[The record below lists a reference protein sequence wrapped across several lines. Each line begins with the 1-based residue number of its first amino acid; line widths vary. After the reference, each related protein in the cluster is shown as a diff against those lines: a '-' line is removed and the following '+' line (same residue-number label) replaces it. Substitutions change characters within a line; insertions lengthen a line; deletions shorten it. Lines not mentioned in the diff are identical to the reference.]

1 MKNHVKQGVFVAC
14 AGAGAMAFVLAAS
27 PAWAA
32 DSDPTPTTSTTTTEG
47 MGTGSPSTTTTVH
60 ATVVVTSIDKANRK
74 LTFKKPS
81 GEKETISVASDVK
94 AFDHLKVGDK
104 IDVDYME
111 SVALQMLPPGTKP
124 TATERTARGGDMG
137 AHGSAREVT
146 ASAEIISV
154 DAATNKVTFKGPRGV
169 RTVEVQDP
177 SLQAKLPSLKPGQ
190 VVQLTYTEAM
200 AASIQPASK

>member
-14 AGAGAMAFVLAAS
+14 AGVGAMALALAAS
-27 PAWAA
+27 PARAA
-32 DSDPTPTTSTTTTEG
+32 DPSPSTTSTTTTEG

-74 LTFKKPS
+74 LTFKKS
-81 GEKETISVASDVK
+81 NGEKETIAVAPDVK

-124 TATERTARGGDMG
+124 SASERTARGGDMG
-137 AHGSAREVT
+137 MHGGAREVT

-154 DAATNKVTFKGPRGV
+154 DAAANKVTFKGPRGV

-177 SLQAKLPSLKPGQ
+177 ALQSKLPSLKPGQ

-200 AASIQPASK
+200 AASIQPAAK

>member
-14 AGAGAMAFVLAAS
+14 AGVGAMAFALAAS

-32 DSDPTPTTSTTTTEG
+32 DSDPSPTSTTTTE

-60 ATVVVTSIDKANRK
+60 ATVTVSSIDKANRK
-74 LTFKKPS
+74 LTFKKS
-81 GEKETISVASDVK
+81 NGEKETIAVAPDVK

-111 SVALQMLPPGTKP
+111 SVALQMLPPGSKP

-137 AHGSAREVT
+137 MHGGAREVT

-154 DAATNKVTFKGPRGV
+154 DAAANKVTFKGPRGV

-177 SLQAKLPSLKPGQ
+177 ALQSKLPSLKPGQ
-190 VVQLTYTEAM
+190 VVQLTYTEAI

>member
-1 MKNHVKQGVFVAC
+1 MKNHAKQGVFVAC
-14 AGAGAMAFVLAAS
+14 AGFGAMAFVLAAS
-27 PAWAA
+27 PARAA
-32 DSDPTPTTSTTTTEG
+32 DPSPTTTTTTTEG
-47 MGTGSPSTTTTVH
+47 MGTGSPSTTRTVH
-60 ATVVVTSIDKANRK
+60 ATVVVTSLDKANRK
-74 LTFKKPS
+74 LTFKKPD
-81 GEKETISVASDVK
+81 GEKETIAVAPDVK

-124 TATERTARGGDMG
+124 SASERTARGGDMG
-137 AHGSAREVT
+137 MHGGAREVT

-154 DAATNKVTFKGPRGV
+154 DAAANKVTFKGPRGV

-177 SLQAKLPSLKPGQ
+177 ALQSKLPSLKPGQ

-200 AASIQPASK
+200 AASIQPAAK

>member
-1 MKNHVKQGVFVAC
+1 MKNHAKQGVFVAC
-14 AGAGAMAFVLAAS
+14 AGVGAMALALAAS
-27 PAWAA
+27 PARAA
-32 DSDPTPTTSTTTTEG
+32 DPSPSTTSTTTTEG

-74 LTFKKPS
+74 LTFKKAN
-81 GEKETISVASDVK
+81 GEKETIAVAPDVK

-124 TATERTARGGDMG
+124 SASERTMRGGEAG
-137 AHGSAREVT
+137 VHGSAREVT

-177 SLQAKLPSLKPGQ
+177 ALQSKLPSLKPGQ

-200 AASIQPASK
+200 AASIQPAAK

>member
-14 AGAGAMAFVLAAS
+14 AGFGAMAVVLAAS
-27 PAWAA
+27 PARAA
-32 DSDPTPTTSTTTTEG
+32 DPSPSATSTTTTEG
-47 MGTGSPSTTTTVH
+47 MGSGAPSTTTTVH

-74 LTFKKPS
+74 LTFKKAN
-81 GEKETISVASDVK
+81 GEKETIAVAPDVK

-124 TATERTARGGDMG
+124 SASERTARGGDMG
-137 AHGSAREVT
+137 MHAGAREVT

-154 DAATNKVTFKGPRGV
+154 DAAANKITFKGPRGV

-177 SLQAKLPSLKPGQ
+177 ALQAKLPSLKPGQ
-190 VVQLTYTEAM
+190 VVQLTFTEAM